1 MMYREK
7 YITENYE
14 FTKPQL
20 VELRKSDR
28 FKENEDWHRLQSVR
42 GLGAVEW
49 TEVGFQKLLDAKGI
63 KAKVDLNK
71 NVEVSQDVRVE
82 EVVPKVAEKPVPGIV
97 KQKFANKRMVV
108 CEVRGEKVNVLVK
121 DSSFLRVN
129 SIITVSKRGDKF
141 IGSFKVDGRGRIHA

>member
-1 MMYREK
+1 MYREK
-7 YITENYE
+7 HITQNYD

-20 VELRKSDR
+20 VELRKSPQY
-28 FKENEDWHRLQSVR
+28 KEGQDWFRVQSLR

-49 TEVGFQKLLDAKGI
+49 TEDGLKKLLDAKGI

-71 NVEVSQDVRVE
+71 NVEVSQDVRGE
-82 EVVPKVAEKPVPGIV
+82 EVIQEVAEKPVPGIV
-97 KQKFANKRMVV
+97 KTKFANKRMIV

-121 DSSFLRVN
+121 DSKFLRVN